1 VRKVYEL
8 LNELTAIPGVSGNE
22 TRVREFIIDRLK
34 LKGKC
39 RVDSIGNLMVEIGK
53 GEPHVALVAHM
64 DEVGLIIT
72 KIEEDGSLRFNKI
85 GGIDD
90 RILLSRRVEIST
102 SKGLI
107 NGVIGIK
114 PPHLMTSPEERKTVL
129 SSENLRIDVGTR
141 SRKETERLGIRV
153 LDFVTFTKGLIR
165 LGKDLVSGRALD
177 DRVGCAVLMSCYE
190 RLDKK
195 KVRGKLTFS
204 WSTQEEM
211 GLRGAKVIAHT
222 LRPDYVIVIDT
233 CSSGDAPGI
242 DGHLQPAML
251 GSGPVIRY
259 LDSRS
264 IASPF
269 LRDLANKTASGG
281 KIGVQEVVAGG
292 ATDATAVQETGS
304 AVLPIGVAMRYTH
317 STTEAVSLSDIG
329 NTVELVL
336 GIVDNLCMN

>member
-1 VRKVYEL
+1 MYDL
-8 LNELTAIPGVSGNE
+8 LNELTVIPGVSGSE
-22 TRVREFIIDRLK
+22 SRVREFIIDRLK
-34 LKGKC
+34 LNGKC
-39 RVDSIGNLMVEIGK
+39 RIDSIGNLMVEIGK
-53 GEPHVALVAHM
+53 GSPHVALVAHM
-64 DEVGLIIT
+64 DEVGLIVT
-72 KIEEDGSLRFNKI
+72 KIEEDGSLRLNKI

-102 SKGLI
+102 SKGQI

-114 PPHLMTSPEERKTVL
+114 PPHLMTSPEERKTVP
-129 SSENLRIDVGTR
+129 SSESLRIDVGTR
-141 SRKETERLGIRV
+141 SRKETERLGVRV
-153 LDFVTFTKGLIR
+153 LDFVTFIKGLTR

-190 RLDKK
+190 RLEKK
-195 KVRGKLTFS
+195 KIKGKLTFA

-222 LRPDYVIVIDT
+222 LRPDHVIVVDT
-233 CSSGDAPGI
+233 CSTGDAPGI

-269 LRDLANKTASGG
+269 LRELAKKTASKG
-281 KIGVQEVVAGG
+281 KIRVQEVVAGG

-317 STTEAVSLSDIG
+317 STTEVVSLSDIG
-329 NTVELVL
+329 DTIKLVL
-336 GIVDNLCMN
+336 GIVDSLCVK